1 MNPDLGYFGP
11 DSVTWRVHA
20 EPVTMIGGGL
30 RALLLQAL
38 HPEAMAL
45 ISSRSRFREEPWSRL
60 QRTAEYVAT
69 VSFGTT
75 AEADAAMGR
84 VRGVHARFGVSDPDQ
99 LAWVHACEV
108 DSFLAAAGY
117 AGLSLSEQDADRY
130 LAEQGRVAA
139 GVGVPDELIPTTARD
154 LVAFIDRVRPHLA
167 LTRPAIAAAR
177 VIMVPP
183 LPVPPRYVVP
193 ARIGWTTAS
202 SIAVGMLP
210 DWARRMY
217 RLPPLPGRRM
227 ATTVALRSARAGMTL
242 LPEEWQHGPHYRAA
256 RERAAL
262 AS

>member
-20 EPVTMIGGGL
+20 EPVTMIGGL

-45 ISSRSRFREEPWSRL
+45 MSARSRFRDAPWSRL

-75 AEADAAMGR
+75 SEADAAVDR
-84 VRGVHARFGVSDPDQ
+84 VRAVHARLGVTDPDQ

-108 DSFLAAAGY
+108 DSFLVAAGHVGVPLPS
-117 AGLSLSEQDADRY
+117 AAVDRY
-130 LAEQGRVAA
+130 LAEQARVAA
-139 GVGVPDELIPTTARD
+139 GIGVPVELIPTTEVELSA
-154 LVAFIDRVRPHLA
+154 LIDRIRPQLA
-167 LTRPAIAAAR
+167 LTRAAVEAAR
-177 VIMVPP
+177 VILLPP
-183 LPVPPRYVVP
+183 LPVPPRYAVP
-193 ARIGWTTAS
+193 ARLGWTTAS
-202 SIAVGMLP
+202 SLAVGMLP

-217 RLPPLPGRRM
+217 RLPPLPGRRV
-227 ATTVALRSARAGMTL
+227 ATTVVLRGVRAGMAL
-242 LPEEWQHGPHYRAA
+242 LPDEWRHGPHYRSA

>member
-1 MNPDLGYFGP
+1 
-11 DSVTWRVHA
+11 
-20 EPVTMIGGGL
+20 MIGGGL
-30 RALLLQAL
+30 RALLMQAL

-45 ISSRSRFREEPWSRL
+45 ISARSRFREDPWSRL

-75 AEADAAMGR
+75 AEADAAIGR
-84 VRGVHARFGVSDPDQ
+84 VRAVHARIGATDPDQ

-108 DSFLAAAGY
+108 DSFLVAAGY
-117 AGLSLSEQDADRY
+117 TGLSLPTEDADRY
-130 LAEQGRVAA
+130 LGEQARVAA
-139 GVGVPDELIPTTARD
+139 GVGVPDELIPTTAD
-154 LVAFIDRVRPHLA
+154 ELAAFIDRMRPHLA

-177 VIMVPP
+177 VILVPP
-183 LPVPPRYVVP
+183 LPVPPRYVLP

-202 SIAVGMLP
+202 SLAVGMLP

-217 RLPPLPGRRM
+217 RLPPLPGRRV

-242 LPEEWQHGPHYRAA
+242 LPDEWQHGPHYRAA
-256 RERAAL
+256 RQRAAL

>member
-1 MNPDLGYFGP
+1 VNSDLGYFGP

-45 ISSRSRFREEPWSRL
+45 ISARSRFREAPWPRL
-60 QRTAEYVAT
+60 HRTAEYVAT

-75 AEADAAMGR
+75 AEAEAAIDR
-84 VRGVHARFGVSDPDQ
+84 VRAVHARLGVNDPEQ

-108 DSFLAAAGY
+108 DSFLVAADYTGVT
-117 AGLSLSEQDADRY
+117 LPREDADRY
-130 LAEQGRVAA
+130 LVEQARVAA
-139 GVGVPDELIPTTARD
+139 GVGVPDELIPTTTRELA
-154 LVAFIDRVRPHLA
+154 AFIDGMRPRLA

-177 VIMVPP
+177 VILVPP
-183 LPVPPRYVVP
+183 LPVPPRYVLP
-193 ARIGWTTAS
+193 ARIGWTTVS
-202 SIAVGMLP
+202 SLAVGMLP
-210 DWARRMY
+210 AWARRMY
-217 RLPPLPGRRM
+217 RLPPLPGRRV
-227 ATTVALRSARAGMTL
+227 ATTMAMRSVRAGVTL
-242 LPEEWQHGPHYRAA
+242 LPDEWRHGPHYRAA